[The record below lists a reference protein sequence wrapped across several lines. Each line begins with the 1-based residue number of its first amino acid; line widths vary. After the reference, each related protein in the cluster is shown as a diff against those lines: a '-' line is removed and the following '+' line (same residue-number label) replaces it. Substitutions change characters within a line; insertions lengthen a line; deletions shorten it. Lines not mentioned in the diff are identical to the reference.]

1 MKNLDSVTEK
11 IRSARHLI
19 LSTHRHCD
27 GDGLGAQIAFF
38 HALGRLKKDVR
49 LLNVDKTPKKYSF
62 LSGFDR
68 IQFFEGVFDPLTPVD
83 LALIFDTNDRRLLGP
98 LYPELKRYAKEIIFI
113 DHHPV
118 LRQGPEPTPGS
129 VVEPTAA
136 STGEI
141 VYHLIRNLG
150 VELNPEISQA
160 LYTSIAFDTH
170 LFRYIRNS
178 SSSHAIAAELLKH
191 QINTEKIH
199 RHLFGNQTAAKTA
212 FLSQALGSIEYYSE
226 NKIAFLKVRLKD
238 LASHSLEIDDTR
250 DIVDMILNIETVEA
264 AVVFREDG
272 PRQFKLSIR
281 SKGKI
286 EVHSVAETL
295 GGGGHLFSAGAY
307 IKGDFEELKSQ
318 TINLLSQSLKAA
330 S

>member
-1 MKNLDSVTEK
+1 MKNLDAVAEK
-11 IRSARHLI
+11 IRRAKHVI

-27 GDGLGAQIAFF
+27 GDGLGAQLAFF
-38 HALGRLKKDVR
+38 HALKKVKKDVR

-62 LSGFDR
+62 LSGFDK
-68 IQFFEGVFDPLTPVD
+68 IQFFEGVFDPITPAD
-83 LALIFDTNDRRLLGP
+83 IALIFDTNDRRLLGP
-98 LYPELKRYAKEIIFI
+98 LYQELKRYCKEIIFV

-118 LRQGPEPTPGS
+118 LTQGPEPTEGS
-129 VVEPTAA
+129 VVEPSAA

-141 VYHLIRNLG
+141 VYQLIRKLG
-150 VELNPEISQA
+150 IELNNDIAQA

-178 SSSHAIAAELLKH
+178 SASHSIAAELLKH
-191 QINTEKIH
+191 QISTDRIH
-199 RHLFGNQTAAKTA
+199 RHLFGNQTVSKTA
-212 FLSQALGSIEYYSE
+212 FLSMALGSIEYFASH
-226 NKIAFLKVRLKD
+226 KIAFLKVNLKD
-238 LASHSLEIDDTR
+238 LMAHGLELDETR
-250 DIVDMILNIETVEA
+250 DIVDMILNIESIEA

-286 EVHSVAETL
+286 EVHGVAEVL
-295 GGGGHLFSAGAY
+295 GGGGHLFSSGAY
-307 IKGDFEELKSQ
+307 LKGDYEELKNQ
-318 TINLLSQSLKAA
+318 TINLLSQRLRAA

>member
-1 MKNLDSVTEK
+1 MNLDSVIEK
-11 IRSARHLI
+11 IRRARHLI

-27 GDGLGAQIAFF
+27 GDGLGAQLALY
-38 HALGRLKKDVR
+38 HALRKTKKEAR

-62 LSGFDR
+62 LAGFDD
-68 IQFFEGVFDPLTPVD
+68 IQFFEGAFDPITPVD

-98 LYPELKRYAKEIIFI
+98 LYQELKRYAKEIVFV
-113 DHHPV
+113 DHHPI
-118 LRQGPEPTPGS
+118 LSQGPEPTPGS
-129 VVEPTAA
+129 IIEPSAA

-141 VYHLIRNLG
+141 VYNIIKKLN
-150 VELNPEISQA
+150 VELNNDIAQA

-178 SSSHAIAAELLKH
+178 SASHAIAAELLKH
-191 QINTEKIH
+191 RINTEQIH
-199 RHLFGNQTAAKTA
+199 RHLFGNQTVHKTA
-212 FLSQALGSIEYYSE
+212 FMSKALGSIEYHD
-226 NKIAFLKVRLKD
+226 NHKIAFLKVSLKD
-238 LASHSLEIDDTR
+238 LMAHGLEIDETR
-250 DIVDMILNIETVEA
+250 DIVDMILNIETIEA

-286 EVHSVAETL
+286 EVHGVAESL

-307 IKGDFEELKSQ
+307 LKGDYEELKNQ
-318 TINLLSQSLKAA
+318 TINLLSHRLKAA

>member
-1 MKNLDSVTEK
+1 MNLDSITEK
-11 IRSARHLI
+11 IRQAQHLI

-27 GDGLGAQIAFF
+27 GDGLGAQLALY
-38 HALGRLKKDVR
+38 HALRKSKKEAR
-49 LLNVDKTPKKYSF
+49 LLNVDKTPRKYSF
-62 LSGFDR
+62 LSGYDD
-68 IQFFEGVFDPLTPVD
+68 IQFFEGAFDPITPVD

-98 LYPELKRYAKEIIFI
+98 LYQELKRYAKEIIFV
-113 DHHPV
+113 DHHPI
-118 LRQGPEPTPGS
+118 LSQGPEPTPGS
-129 VVEPTAA
+129 IIEPSAA

-141 VYHLIRNLG
+141 VYNIIRSLK
-150 VELNPEISQA
+150 VELNYEIAQA

-178 SSSHAIAAELLKH
+178 SASHAIAAELLKH
-191 QINTEKIH
+191 RINTEQIH
-199 RHLFGNQTAAKTA
+199 RHLFGNQTVHKTS
-212 FLSQALGSIEYYSE
+212 FMSKALGAIEYHDGHR
-226 NKIAFLKVRLKD
+226 IAFLKVSLKD
-238 LASHSLEIDDTR
+238 LMGHGLEIDETR
-250 DIVDMILNIETVEA
+250 DIVDMILNIESVEA

-286 EVHSVAETL
+286 EVHGVAESL

-307 IKGDFEELKSQ
+307 LKGDYEELKNQ
-318 TINLLSQSLKAA
+318 TISLLSHRLKAA